1 MSDRSEHIENK
12 ANEKYA
18 QTNDK
23 IKKDASKIL
32 KKELYILNNRPNKK
46 QLTDIE
52 INTVVGTFEMDDDPP
67 SQIYEEY
74 LEGSSIEPNSFYSR
88 CCKSIDEATK
98 MDLQE
103 RKAQSKKKTTGTGKR
118 RKTRKPRKRNSRNQR
133 NQRKTLKNK
142 KRK

>member
-103 RKAQSKKKTTGTGKR
+103 RREQSKKKTSGTGKR
-118 RKTRKPRKRNSRNQR
+118 RNPRKTRKP
-133 NQRKTLKNK
+133 RKTLKNK